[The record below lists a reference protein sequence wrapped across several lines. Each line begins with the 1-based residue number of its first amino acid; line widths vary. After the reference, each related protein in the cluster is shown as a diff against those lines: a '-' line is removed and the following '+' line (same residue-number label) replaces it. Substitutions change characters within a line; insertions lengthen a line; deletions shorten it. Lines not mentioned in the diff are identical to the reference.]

1 MIIKDINLRKII
13 DSRGNPTVE
22 ADIVT
27 NEGFG
32 RAAAPAGASTGTF
45 EAQAWPKNNVDLGI
59 SNAKENVIPSLIGI
73 TSSDQETFDKTIKDI
88 DGTKNLQN
96 VGGNIAVALSLAC
109 AKAAADSKNI
119 PLFEHVSKT
128 KSYSI
133 PAPMSNVLG
142 GGAHAIGGT
151 DIQEY
156 LVTSFDNDVNTA
168 IETNAA
174 VHKEVAKILKE
185 KFPNI
190 ALGKGDEG
198 AWVAPLENVE
208 ALELVTKAV
217 DNVQKETG
225 VEVRTGLDVAASEF
239 YKNGKYV
246 YKEQTLT
253 PEEQVDFM
261 LGLIEE
267 YDLHSVED
275 PLDQN
280 DFESWASLTDQTD
293 SLIIGDDLYV
303 TNSERLKEGIE
314 KKSTNSILIKPNQI
328 GTLTDTIKAV
338 EMAKGAEMATVI
350 SHRSGETTDT
360 SIAHLGVAFESH
372 AIKTGIMGGER
383 IAKLN
388 ELVRISE
395 KFL

>member
-1 MIIKDINLRKII
+1 MIIKDINLRKIT

-45 EAQAWPKNNVDLGI
+45 EAQAWPKNDVNLGI
-59 SNAKENVIPSLIGI
+59 SNAKENLIPSLIGI
-73 TSSDQETFDKTIKDI
+73 TSNDQKTFDETIKNI
-88 DGTKNLQN
+88 DGTDNLRN

-119 PLFEHVSKT
+119 PLFEYISKT
-128 KSYSI
+128 KNYSI

-156 LVTSFDNDVNTA
+156 LVTSFDKDISTA

-174 VHKEVAKILKE
+174 VHKEVARILKN

-208 ALELVTKAV
+208 ALEIVTKAV

-225 VEVRTGLDVAASEF
+225 VEIRTGLDVAASEF
-239 YKNGKYV
+239 YKNGKYI

-293 SLIIGDDLYV
+293 ALIIGDDLYV
-303 TNSERLKEGIE
+303 TNPERLKKGIGM
-314 KKSTNSILIKPNQI
+314 KSTNSILIKPNQI
-328 GTLTDTIKAV
+328 GTLTDTIKSV
-338 EMAKGAEMATVI
+338 EMARNSDMATVI

-395 KFL
+395 KIL

>member
-1 MIIKDINLRKII
+1 MIIKDIKLRKII
-13 DSRGNPTVE
+13 DSRGNSTVE
-22 ADIVT
+22 ADIST
-27 NEGFG
+27 NDGFG

-45 EAQAWPKNNVDLGI
+45 EAQAWPENNVDLGI
-59 SNAKENVIPSLIGI
+59 SNARKKLIPLLTGI
-73 TSSDQETFDKTIKDI
+73 PAIDQQAFDDIIKNE

-96 VGGNIAVALSLAC
+96 VGGNISVALSLAC

-217 DNVQKETG
+217 DNVHKETG
-225 VEVRTGLDVAASEF
+225 VEIRTGLDVAASEF

-280 DFESWASLTDQTD
+280 DFQSWASLTDQTD

-303 TNSERLKEGIE
+303 TNSERLKQGIDM
-314 KKSTNSILIKPNQI
+314 KSTNSILIKPNQI
-328 GTLTDTIKAV
+328 GTLTDTVKTV
-338 EMAKGAEMATVI
+338 ELAKNSDMATVI

>member
-1 MIIKDINLRKII
+1 MIIKDIKLRKII
-13 DSRGNPTVE
+13 DSRGNSTVE
-22 ADIVT
+22 ADIST
-27 NEGFG
+27 NDGFG

-45 EAQAWPKNNVDLGI
+45 EAQAWPENNVDLGI
-59 SNAKENVIPSLIGI
+59 SNARKKLIPLLTGI
-73 TSSDQETFDKTIKDI
+73 PANDQKAFDDIIKNE

-96 VGGNIAVALSLAC
+96 VGGNISVALSLAC

-217 DNVQKETG
+217 DNVHKETG
-225 VEVRTGLDVAASEF
+225 VEIRTGLDVAASEF

-280 DFESWASLTDQTD
+280 DFQLWASLTDQTD

-303 TNSERLKEGIE
+303 TNSERLKQGIDT
-314 KKSTNSILIKPNQI
+314 KSTNSILIKPNQI
-328 GTLTDTIKAV
+328 GTLTDTVKTV
-338 EMAKGAEMATVI
+338 ELAKNSDMATVI

>member
-13 DSRGNPTVE
+13 DSRGNSTVE
-22 ADIVT
+22 ADVVT
-27 NEGFG
+27 NDGFG

-45 EAQAWPKNNVDLGI
+45 EAQAWPKNDVNLGI
-59 SNAKENVIPSLIGI
+59 SNANENVIPSLIGI
-73 TSSDQETFDKTIKDI
+73 TANEQELFDKTIKDI
-88 DGTKNLQN
+88 DGTDNLQN

-109 AKAAADSKNI
+109 AKAAANSKNI

-156 LVTSFDNDVNTA
+156 LVTSFDNDINTA

-174 VHKEVAKILKE
+174 VHKEVAKILKN

-225 VEVRTGLDVAASEF
+225 VEIRTGLDVAASEF
-239 YKNGKYV
+239 YKKGKYV

-280 DFESWASLTDQTD
+280 DFDSWASLTDQTD
-293 SLIIGDDLYV
+293 ALIIGDDLYV
-303 TNSERLKEGIE
+303 TNSERLKLGIE

-328 GTLTDTIKAV
+328 GTLTDTIKTV
-338 EMAKGAEMATVI
+338 EMARDSDMATVI
-350 SHRSGETTDT
+350 SHRSGETTDA

>member
-22 ADIVT
+22 ADIIT
-27 NEGFG
+27 NDSFG

-45 EAQAWPKNNVDLGI
+45 EAQAWPKNDVDLGL
-59 SNAKENVIPSLIGI
+59 SNAKENLIPSLIGI
-73 TSSDQETFDKTIKDI
+73 SSNDQETFDNTIKEKDE
-88 DGTKNLQN
+88 TKNLQN

-109 AKAAADSKNI
+109 AKAAADSKKI

-174 VHKEVAKILKE
+174 VHKEVARILKG

-225 VEVRTGLDVAASEF
+225 VEIRTGLDVAASEF

-280 DFESWASLTDQTD
+280 DFDSWASLTDQTD
-293 SLIIGDDLYV
+293 ALIIGDDLYV
-303 TNSERLKEGIE
+303 TNSERLKQGIE
-314 KKSTNSILIKPNQI
+314 KNATNSILIKPNQI
-328 GTLTDTIKAV
+328 GTLTDTIKTV
-338 EMAKGAEMATVI
+338 EMAKEADMATVI

-360 SIAHLGVAFESH
+360 SIAHLGVSFESH

>member
-22 ADIVT
+22 ADIIT

-45 EAQAWPKNNVDLGI
+45 EAQAWPNNNVDLGI
-59 SNAKENVIPSLIGI
+59 FNANQKVIPSLIGV
-73 TSSDQETFDKTIKDI
+73 SSNDQEFFDETIKEK
-88 DGTKNLQN
+88 DGTSNLRN

-128 KSYSI
+128 KTYSI

-156 LVTSFDNDVNTA
+156 LVTSFDNDVNVA
-168 IETNAA
+168 VETNAA

-198 AWVAPLENVE
+198 AWVAPLDNVE
-208 ALELVTKAV
+208 ALELVTMAAEK
-217 DNVQKETG
+217 VQKKTG

-239 YKNGKYV
+239 YKNGMYV

-267 YDLHSVED
+267 FDLHSVED

-280 DFESWASLTDQTD
+280 DFDSWASLTEQTD

-303 TNSERLKEGIE
+303 TNSERLKEGVE
-314 KKSTNSILIKPNQI
+314 KKSTNSILIKPNQV

-338 EMAKGAEMATVI
+338 EMAKEAEMATVI
-350 SHRSGETTDT
+350 SHRSGETTDS

>member
-22 ADIVT
+22 ADIIT

-45 EAQAWPKNNVDLGI
+45 EAKAWPKNNVDLGI
-59 SNAKENVIPSLIGI
+59 NNAKENVIPSLIGI
-73 TSSDQETFDKTIKDI
+73 ASNDQETFDETIKDK
-88 DGTKNLQN
+88 DGTRNLQN

-119 PLFEHVSKT
+119 PLFEYVSKT

-239 YKNGKYV
+239 YKKGKYV

-372 AIKTGIMGGER
+372 AIKTGIRGGER

>member
-1 MIIKDINLRKII
+1 MIIKDIKLRKII
-13 DSRGNPTVE
+13 DSRGNSTVE
-22 ADIVT
+22 ADIST
-27 NEGFG
+27 NDGFG

-45 EAQAWPKNNVDLGI
+45 EAQAWPENNVDLGI
-59 SNAKENVIPSLIGI
+59 SNARKNLIPLLTGI
-73 TSSDQETFDKTIKDI
+73 PANDQKAFDDIIKNE

-96 VGGNIAVALSLAC
+96 VGGNISVALSLAC

-198 AWVAPLENVE
+198 AWVARLENVE

-217 DNVQKETG
+217 DNVNKETG
-225 VEVRTGLDVAASEF
+225 VEIRTGLDVAASEF

-280 DFESWASLTDQTD
+280 DFQSWASLTDQTD

-303 TNSERLKEGIE
+303 TNSERLKQGIDM
-314 KKSTNSILIKPNQI
+314 KSTNSILIKPNQI
-328 GTLTDTIKAV
+328 GTLTDTVKTV
-338 EMAKGAEMATVI
+338 ELAKNSDMATVI

>member
-73 TSSDQETFDKTIKDI
+73 ASNDQETFDETIKDK

-109 AKAAADSKNI
+109 AKAAANSKNI

-239 YKNGKYV
+239 YKNGKYM

-275 PLDQN
+275 PIDQN
-280 DFESWASLTDQTD
+280 DFESWTSLTDQTD
-293 SLIIGDDLYV
+293 SLVIGDDLYV

-338 EMAKGAEMATVI
+338 EMAKSAEMATVI
-350 SHRSGETTDT
+350 SHRSGETTDA

>member
-1 MIIKDINLRKII
+1 MIIKGITLRKII

-22 ADIVT
+22 ADVIT

-73 TSSDQETFDKTIKDI
+73 TSNDQETFDETIKDK

-109 AKAAADSKNI
+109 AKAAADSKSI

-208 ALELVTKAV
+208 ALELVTRAV

-303 TNSERLKEGIE
+303 TNSERLREGIE

-328 GTLTDTIKAV
+328 GTLTDTTKAV